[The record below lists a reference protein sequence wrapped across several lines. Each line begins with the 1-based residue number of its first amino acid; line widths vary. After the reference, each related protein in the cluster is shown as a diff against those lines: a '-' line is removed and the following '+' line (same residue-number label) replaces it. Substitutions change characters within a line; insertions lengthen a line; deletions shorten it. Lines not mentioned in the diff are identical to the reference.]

1 MHITTIAMFVQSIRN
16 QFIIYDCK
24 NKLCTCQP
32 ILLIFSGNN
41 FFCQKDDIQHFET
54 FKSDT
59 NYRNFLPHPPL
70 KKIQWIYTDLKNDQ
84 DNEKKRGNPW
94 IHGKLSSLSYM
105 DTILK
110 LTIGVNLTF
119 TLEVEPGTRR
129 IPSMSK
135 QCFSKN
141 PIIWRKER
149 DLHESVSLTYT
160 IRFIFDQ
167 LDKNRWWS
175 IKFTIDIQ

>member
-1 MHITTIAMFVQSIRN
+1 MSTDFIDFLWKQFVLPKRWYSTLWNIQN
-16 QFIIYDCK
+16 WH
-24 NKLCTCQP
+24 KLSKFPT
-32 ILLIFSGNN
+32 S
-41 FFCQKDDIQHFET
+41 
-54 FKSDT
+54 
-59 NYRNFLPHPPL
+59 PPL
-70 KKIQWIYTDLKNDQ
+70 KKIKWIYTDLKNDQ
-84 DNEKKRGNPW
+84 DNGKKRGNPR
-94 IHGKLSSLSYM
+94 IRGKLSSLSYM

-119 TLEVEPGTRR
+119 TLAVEPGTRR
-129 IPSMSK
+129 IPSVSK

>member
-1 MHITTIAMFVQSIRN
+1 MIFNTLKHSKLTQ
-16 QFIIYDCK
+16 IIEISY
-24 NKLCTCQP
+24 LTP
-32 ILLIFSGNN
+32 V
-41 FFCQKDDIQHFET
+41 
-54 FKSDT
+54 
-59 NYRNFLPHPPL
+59 
-70 KKIQWIYTDLKNDQ
+70 KKFQWIYTDLKNDQ
-84 DNEKKRGNPW
+84 DNGKKRGNPW
-94 IHGKLSSLSYM
+94 IRRKLSSLSYM